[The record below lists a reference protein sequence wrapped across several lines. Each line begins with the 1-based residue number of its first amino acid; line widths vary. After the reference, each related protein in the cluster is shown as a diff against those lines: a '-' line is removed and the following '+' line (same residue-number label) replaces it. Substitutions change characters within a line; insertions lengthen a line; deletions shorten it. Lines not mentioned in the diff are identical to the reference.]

1 LIELWKYRMEVP
13 KPTLYEKK
21 LAFRL
26 AAKNIP
32 HKSQPVI
39 WYTRANYYTPDFI
52 IGQKL
57 IVEVDGKIHYEKFKM
72 TPDRIRQRAL
82 KNLGYYVVRVRNDRI
97 RKDVEAVVNEIIQ
110 HYYETIELQKSNPKI
125 QIVKHDTYDS
135 IPDYVQDNISQ
146 WAITFNQ
153 SLKEESWTADYFKL
167 RLPDYD
173 SILVQNQSALE
184 RFMLLLLGLNL
195 KTGEYGILDFEYSAK
210 MFGKGIQIIR
220 EIFGEQG
227 ETAGIHL
234 KNMFNVSAP
243 GFFKNLVFFGGPNI
257 NPGIVSINNLN
268 LLKAHI
274 DEFNRHFSSFQV
286 SVEESEVRDE
296 CLYAFKNIETNAKFQ
311 WITRWNI

>member
-1 LIELWKYRMEVP
+1 MKVP
-13 KPTLYEKK
+13 KPTFYERK

-26 AAKNIP
+26 GAKNIP
-32 HKSQPVI
+32 YKSQPII
-39 WYTRANYYTPDFI
+39 WFTRANYYTPDFVV
-52 IGQKL
+52 GQSL
-57 IVEVDGKIHYEKFKM
+57 IVEVDGKIHSMKFRM

-82 KNLGYYVVRVRNDRI
+82 KNLGYFVMRIRNDRI
-97 RKDVEAVVNEIIQ
+97 RRDAEEVVEEIIQ
-110 HYYETIELQKSNPKI
+110 RYYETFDTQKGNPKVE
-125 QIVKHDTYDS
+125 IVKHDTYDS
-135 IPDYVQDNISQ
+135 IPGYVNDNISQ
-146 WAITFNQ
+146 WAVAFNQ
-153 SLKEESWTADYFKL
+153 SAKEESWTVEYFKAH
-167 RLPDYD
+167 LPDYD
-173 SILVQNQSALE
+173 STLVQNQSALE

-195 KTGEYGILDFEYSAK
+195 RTGEDGILDFEYSAK

-274 DEFNRHFSSFQV
+274 NEFNRHFSSFQV

-296 CLYAFKNIETNAKFQ
+296 CLYAFKNTETNAKFQ
-311 WITRWNI
+311 WITEWNI

>member
-1 LIELWKYRMEVP
+1 MKLP
-13 KPTLYEKK
+13 QPTLYERK

-26 AAKNIP
+26 AANNIP

-39 WYTRANYYTPDFI
+39 WFTRANYYTPDFV

-57 IVEVDGKIHYEKFKM
+57 IVEVDGKIHSMKFRM

-82 KNLGYYVVRVRNDRI
+82 KNLGYYVMRVRNDRI
-97 RKDVEAVVNEIIQ
+97 RRNVETVVKEIIQ
-110 HYYETIELQKSNPKI
+110 QYYSTIDLQKSNPKI
-125 QIVKHDTYDS
+125 EIVKHDTYDS
-135 IPDYVQDNISQ
+135 IPDYVQDNILQ

-153 SLKEESWTADYFKL
+153 SLKEESWTAYYFKL

-173 SILVQNQSALE
+173 STLVQIQSALE
-184 RFMLLLLGLNL
+184 RFMLLLLGLYL
-195 KTGEYGILDFEYSAK
+195 RTGEDGILDFEHSAEVFK
-210 MFGKGIQIIR
+210 KSIQIIR

-257 NPGIVSINNLN
+257 NPGIVTINNLN
-268 LLKAHI
+268 SLKAHI
-274 DEFNRHFSSFQV
+274 NEFNRHFSSFQV
-286 SVEESEVRDE
+286 SVEESEVKDE
-296 CLYAFKNIETNAKFQ
+296 CLYAFNNIETNPKFQ
-311 WITRWNI
+311 WLAEWNL